1 MAKYRRVS
9 NLDFTKQ
16 IGLVKNYCAGLPF
29 WNTISD
35 KLKKGLI
42 VRILDRILVDQA
54 FTPEK
59 VSEVLAKFSD
69 FSTRIMENDG
79 LPGITCKYKIPG
91 GYEWVN
97 IFTSL
102 VLEDNYAEALKI
114 YDSGIAF
121 KDVLPEFL
129 EVEKL
134 YKKIG
139 KTFAW
144 WDVKGSYRKVLGL
157 PYKSFDESHA
167 ECYDYDGNL
176 IGYAAIKWHG
186 RGWKWPYVRFEDT
199 DFKELGTIKKFT
211 SNSDYMLSILEVA

>member
-1 MAKYRRVS
+1 MAKYERVS

-16 IGLVKNYCAGLPF
+16 IDLVKNYCAELPF

-35 KLKKGLI
+35 KLKKNLI
-42 VRILDRILVDQA
+42 VTILDRVLVDQS
-54 FTPEK
+54 FTLEK
-59 VSEVLAKFSD
+59 VSETLKNFSN

-79 LPGITCKYKIPG
+79 LLGITCERKIPCG
-91 GYEWVN
+91 SEI
-97 IFTSL
+97 IFIFGSL
-102 VLEDNYAEALKI
+102 DLELNYAEALKI

-121 KDVLPEFL
+121 KNVLPEFL

-144 WDVKGSYRKVLGL
+144 WDVKGSYRKTLGL

-199 DFKELGTIKKFT
+199 NFKELGTIKKFT